1 MDQKIY
7 SIFKKG
13 SKTFFTASLFFPKQV
28 KNDVFALYAFVRVA
42 DDFVDSI
49 PQQAEQFYAFK
60 NKYLE
65 ALKGTSAHDTVIDSF
80 IAIKQKYHFPDEWV
94 EGFLHSMEMDITKH
108 NYETM
113 KELELYLYGSA
124 EVVGLMMCRIL
135 GIDEQAYPF
144 AQSLGRAFQYV
155 NFIRDIKEDIELG
168 RRYIPQ
174 EELKRYDLTQLSKE
188 YCTQHPEEFSRF
200 IEAQLSTYLK
210 WQKLGEQ
217 GYPYIKK
224 RFRIPIKTAADM
236 YAYTAEMI
244 KKNPLIIFERK
255 IKPSSSKILGRVLL
269 NSLLS

>member
-42 DDFVDSI
+42 DDLIDSI
-49 PQQAEQFYAFK
+49 PQKVEEFHAFK

-65 ALKGTSAHDTVIDSF
+65 ALKGIPSHDTVIDSF
-80 IAIKQKYHFPDEWV
+80 ITVKEKYHFPDEWV

-135 GIDEQAYPF
+135 GIEEKAYSF

-168 RRYIPQ
+168 RRYVPQ
-174 EELKRYDLTQLSKE
+174 EELRKFGLEELTKE

-200 IEAQLSTYLK
+200 IETQLSIYMK

-236 YAYTAEMI
+236 YAYTAEVI

-255 IKPSSSKILGRVLL
+255 IKPSSSKILGQALL
-269 NSLLS
+269 NLLFS